1 MTELNMTRDGRTI
14 EVADA
19 LYAKVIWRIV
29 PFLFMCYVIA
39 FLDRVNIGFAK
50 LRMLSDLGFSEAI
63 YGLGAGVFFIGYFIF
78 EVPSNLI
85 LHRVGAR
92 RWIARIMIT
101 WSIISAA
108 TAFTNSTTMF
118 FILRFLLGVAE
129 AGFFP
134 GIILYLSYWFPASRR
149 AKVTALF
156 MTAVP
161 MAGVIGGP
169 VSGWLLD
176 ATNGMMG
183 MGGWQWLLIIE
194 ALPALVLGAACL
206 VYLDDSIGSAKWL
219 SAEEKAVLAAN
230 LDHDLTSHHRSSV
243 WAAFSDWRVGVMAA
257 MLFANAMAT
266 YAMAFWLPTI
276 IRATGVKS
284 FLEIGLLSAIPFG
297 IAAVCMTL
305 VARHSDRKRERR
317 LHIAFSALVGAFGLA
332 FSAYH
337 AGSTALALAGL
348 SLAAAG
354 MLSATAV
361 FWCLP
366 TAILAGAAA
375 AAGIALINSIGNLA
389 GFASPFFV
397 GWVAETTKN
406 TTLATYVLAG
416 VLCLQAVLV
425 MLLPSKLVDR

>member
-1 MTELNMTRDGRTI
+1 
-14 EVADA
+14 V
-19 LYAKVIWRIV
+19 V
-29 PFLFMCYVIA
+29 A

-50 LRMLSDLGFSEAI
+50 LRMLEDLGFTEAV
-63 YGLGAGVFFIGYFIF
+63 YGLGAGLFFIGYFLF

-101 WSIISAA
+101 WAIISGA
-108 TAFTNSTTMF
+108 TAFTTSATMF
-118 FILRFLLGVAE
+118 YVLRFLLGVAE

-161 MAGVIGGP
+161 MSGVIGGP
-169 VSGWLLD
+169 LSGWLLQGTD
-176 ATNGMMG
+176 GMMG
-183 MGGWQWLLIIE
+183 LGGWQWLLIIE
-194 ALPALVLGAACL
+194 ALPAAVLGFACL
-206 VYLDDSIGSAKWL
+206 TYLDDSIEKAKWL
-219 SAEEKAVLAAN
+219 TPGEKAILTTN
-230 LDHDLTSHHRSSV
+230 LGNDVTSAHRHSIS
-243 WAAFSDWRVGVMAA
+243 AAFSDWRVAIMAM

-276 IRATGVKS
+276 IRATGVSS

-297 IAAVCMTL
+297 IAAISMTL
-305 VARHSDRKRERR
+305 VARHSDRTRERR
-317 LHIAFSALVGAFGLA
+317 MHIAAAALVGAFGLA
-332 FSAYH
+332 FSAYY

-348 SLAAAG
+348 SFAAAG

-375 AAGIALINSIGNLA
+375 AAGIAFINSIGNLA
-389 GFASPFFV
+389 GFASPYFV
-397 GWVAETTKN
+397 GLVADTTDS
-406 TTLATYVLAG
+406 TVLAIYVLAG

-425 MLLPSKLVDR
+425 MFLPSKLIDR

>member
-1 MTELNMTRDGRTI
+1 
-14 EVADA
+14 
-19 LYAKVIWRIV
+19 
-29 PFLFMCYVIA
+29 
-39 FLDRVNIGFAK
+39 
-50 LRMLSDLGFSEAI
+50 
-63 YGLGAGVFFIGYFIF
+63 
-78 EVPSNLI
+78 
-85 LHRVGAR
+85 
-92 RWIARIMIT
+92 
-101 WSIISAA
+101 
-108 TAFTNSTTMF
+108 
-118 FILRFLLGVAE
+118 
-129 AGFFP
+129 
-134 GIILYLSYWFPASRR
+134 
-149 AKVTALF
+149 
-156 MTAVP
+156 
-161 MAGVIGGP
+161 
-169 VSGWLLD
+169 
-176 ATNGMMG
+176 
-183 MGGWQWLLIIE
+183 
-194 ALPALVLGAACL
+194 
-206 VYLDDSIGSAKWL
+206 
-219 SAEEKAVLAAN
+219 
-230 LDHDLTSHHRSSV
+230 
-243 WAAFSDWRVGVMAA
+243 MAA

-305 VARHSDRKRERR
+305 VARHSDCKRERR